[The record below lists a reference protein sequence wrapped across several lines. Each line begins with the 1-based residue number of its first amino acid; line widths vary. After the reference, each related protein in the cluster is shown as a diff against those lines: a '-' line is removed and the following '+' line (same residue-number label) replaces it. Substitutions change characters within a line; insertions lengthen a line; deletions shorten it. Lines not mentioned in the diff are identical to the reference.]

1 VIDLA
6 NAPRTFA
13 AEHATVVAIRRAIES
28 LRPQSSSVEAGV
40 TGAPALFSDEL
51 NAAAQDG
58 RIASI
63 LALILTLGLLL
74 LAFRRVVTSCAM
86 LAALALSLG
95 WSLGVITLLVG
106 HLTIFSMMFVS
117 VVIGLGTDYGIYF
130 LFRYREERVL
140 GWRVGAS
147 Y

>member
-1 VIDLA
+1 MIRRPPRSTLFPYTTLFRSN
-6 NAPRTFA
+6 NAA
-13 AEHATVVAIRRAIES
+13 VVAIRRAIES
-28 LRPQSSSVEAGV
+28 LRPQFPSVEAGV

-51 NAAAQDG
+51 SAAARDG

-63 LALILTLGLLL
+63 LALVLTLGLLL
-74 LAFRRVVTSCAM
+74 LAFRRLVTSCAM

-130 LFRYREERVL
+130 LF
-140 GWRVGAS
+140 
-147 Y
+147 